1 MCSLSSR
8 AAAPACMVC
17 LLLFRCHRP
26 HHHVSLRETSTLL
39 EWNSLFRDTFPTI
52 LLLPPPLPIFPWKSL
67 TTVKNVLCLIPSSLC
82 LFSPHV
88 LMLVFLWVFFAFLV
102 FSYLLNFYFLFF
114 PKSYLLSKH
123 ANKTLQSS
131 CAFAYLSLVMSAN
144 LHFIYLQDGVNG
156 LKLQINTWLPSL
168 AAYMPDSLLLLTVS
182 FCIFPG
188 KEGEAVQIWVYSS
201 LNCWNH

>member
-17 LLLFRCHRP
+17 LLLFVAIILIIMSVSGKPPRCSSEIRC
-26 HHHVSLRETSTLL
+26 L
-39 EWNSLFRDTFPTI
+39 EIHSVQFSSCPLHSRFFLENPSQPSKMLC
-52 LLLPPPLPIFPWKSL
+52 LLLVCVYFPPY
-67 TTVKNVLCLIPSSLC
+67 
-82 LFSPHV
+82 V

-114 PKSYLLSKH
+114 PKSYLWSKH
-123 ANKTLQSS
+123 ANKMLQSS
-131 CAFAYLSLVMSAN
+131 CAFDYLSLVMLAN
-144 LHFIYLQDGVNG
+144 LHFIYLQDRVNG

-168 AAYMPDSLLLLTVS
+168 AVYIPDSLLLLTVS